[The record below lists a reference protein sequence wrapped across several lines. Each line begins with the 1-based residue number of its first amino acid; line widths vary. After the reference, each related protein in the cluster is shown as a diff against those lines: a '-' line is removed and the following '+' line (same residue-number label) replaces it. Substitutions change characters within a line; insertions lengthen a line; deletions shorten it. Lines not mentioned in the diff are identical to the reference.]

1 MRLLLQAFRKGASV
15 SWLSWCYLLQLFW
28 GHFGTLCLNL
38 LQSVTY
44 KFGKFFFYPQV
55 RQMLDQ
61 DLPKAGFE
69 DEAWGIRTP
78 ACKEDSDPREEE
90 RRVRKWVEKRKVKNK
105 MDSADKGSLYAE
117 IKKATLEV
125 AEQEKFFI
133 NQNFNR
139 KLVGR
144 PVTLLIAYYCVC
156 LCISVHSIVY
166 HCVPLCIIV
175 YQFCLY

>member
-1 MRLLLQAFRKGASV
+1 MLSLTTILGALWDTLLKPPAKCDLQVWKVF
-15 SWLSWCYLLQLFW
+15 LS
-28 GHFGTLCLNL
+28 
-38 LQSVTY
+38 S
-44 KFGKFFFYPQV
+44 

-69 DEAWGIRTP
+69 DGAWGIRTP

-133 NQNFNR
+133 NQSFNR